1 MISPYC
7 NQIIQG
13 DCLESL
19 QQIPD
24 NSIDMTFAD
33 PPFNLK
39 KGYKSYRD
47 SLALQEYLQWCEQW
61 IAEMVRV
68 TKPSGAIFL
77 HNIPKWLTYYATFL
91 NQRADFK
98 HWISWDA
105 PTSPMGKTL
114 QPNHYGI
121 LFYAKDAKQLKFYE
135 VRYPHKRD
143 RKSTYLLKDY
153 GGKKSGLHP
162 FGSLVSDIW
171 TDIHRV
177 KHNKYRDEHPCQLP
191 IHLLERLI
199 LMTTDEADVVLD
211 PFSGTGTTAIAAKRL
226 GRNYIGLELDRDYVE
241 ISQQKLARVAANSKL
256 GDCWVSFYLDKV
268 VTLRDNDW
276 EYLQNFF
283 HLPPQPE
290 QVDAMPV
297 VLKSTV
303 ALPNVVENQASHRS
317 NPCAESPNQHDQT
330 LLF

>member
-1 MISPYC
+1 M
-7 NQIIQG
+7 
-13 DCLESL
+13 
-19 QQIPD
+19 
-24 NSIDMTFAD
+24 
-33 PPFNLK
+33 
-39 KGYKSYRD
+39 
-47 SLALQEYLQWCEQW
+47 
-61 IAEMVRV
+61 
-68 TKPSGAIFL
+68 
-77 HNIPKWLTYYATFL
+77 
-91 NQRADFK
+91 
-98 HWISWDA
+98 
-105 PTSPMGKTL
+105 
-114 QPNHYGI
+114 
-121 LFYAKDAKQLKFYE
+121 
-135 VRYPHKRD
+135 
-143 RKSTYLLKDY
+143 
-153 GGKKSGLHP
+153 
-162 FGSLVSDIW
+162 
-171 TDIHRV
+171 
-177 KHNKYRDEHPCQLP
+177 
-191 IHLLERLI
+191 
-199 LMTTDEADVVLD
+199 LD

-290 QVDAMPV
+290 QIDATPI